1 MKTFLSVN
9 RIRSGQSER
18 KTRTNKELKY
28 KGPVCCAQILI
39 RRRIHFKFA
48 TSYFFVSTVLY
59 YMLAT
64 I

>member
-1 MKTFLSVN
+1 MKTFLSAN

-28 KGPVCCAQILI
+28 KGPVCCALILI
-39 RRRIHFKFA
+39 RRRIHKFA
-48 TSYFFVSTVLY
+48 TSYFVVSTVLY